1 MTRRRTETRTV
12 ALEVAGLELR
22 AGEGDQP
29 AQLIGHA
36 AVFDKPTVIADSWY
50 GGLWEESVA
59 RGAFKKTI
67 KEADIRALWNHDANI
82 VLGRNKAG
90 TLELSEDETGLR
102 VVITPPDNEW
112 GRPVL
117 EAVRRGDVSGMSI
130 AFQVVR
136 DEWTKPDRAKEP
148 KALRKRRVLELKLS
162 DVSPVTYPAF
172 PQTDIA
178 ARADGEPGPEAEDSA
193 EDATLRRAFGAVRL
207 AGLGLALEPAEREHV
222 RAALAIMQRVA
233 STDAPGNDAPAT
245 AGEAHPSTTEPSGD
259 TSGEAREHVAHSVA
273 ELQRT
278 LELCEMRLKLR
289 GSGGDHE

>member
-12 ALEVAGLELR
+12 AFEVAGLELR
-22 AGEGDQP
+22 GGNGGDAP
-29 AQLIGHA
+29 AQLVGHA

-50 GGLWEESVA
+50 GGLWEETVA

-90 TLELSEDETGLR
+90 TLELSEDETGLL

-136 DEWTKPDRAKEP
+136 DEWTTPDRTKEP
-148 KALRKRRVLELKLS
+148 KALRKRKILEAKLA

-178 ARADGEPGPEAEDSA
+178 ARADGETEPEAGDAA

-207 AGLGLALEPAEREHV
+207 AGMGLTLEPAEREHV

-233 STDAPGNDAPAT
+233 GTDAPGDDAPAT
-245 AGEAHPSTTEPSGD
+245 AGEAHPSTTEPS
-259 TSGEAREHVAHSVA
+259 ANAAHSVP

-289 GSGGDHE
+289 GPGRDHD